1 MQDNEQILLEVRN
14 KDLTWPEEL
23 GALVSGNTTVNTL
36 ISSER
41 RPTITLPPGAT
52 GLQNLGNTCFMNAA
66 LQAVSN
72 TRPLTLYFQR
82 DLSELNSTNPLGTK
96 GQVAK
101 RYAELCR
108 DLWAGSTRSVAPIR
122 LRLCV
127 TKHAPNLGGGG
138 QHDSQELLAW
148 LLDSLHEDLNR
159 VPKKQFVELRDS
171 DGRPDAVVADEAWNQ
186 HLARDHSIITDLFY
200 GQLKSKVTCQT
211 CGHESVKFDP
221 FNLLSLPLPM
231 ESYTLCEILV
241 IRLNGDVPIKY
252 GLRLNSEA
260 KYYELKQQLQNL
272 CNIPPERLSLAEVAS
287 SQIKQFL
294 GDDNKI
300 ISGSATELYAYEL
313 PKCNRQ
319 DSLKFEEE
327 TDLEQALVQTPL
339 ARSPE
344 VRSSS
349 ALCMPN
355 ILCFKN
361 LRSGNCD
368 NVINQARL
376 STSGNVKK
384 ASIHSNTSATTVY
397 TDNPTKTPTYLVAVH
412 RKFVTQETYFLSQHK
427 SMPSLFGVP
436 LLLGCNYSSTCQSL
450 YEVVQQQVTRL
461 LSPQPQS
468 DQTNHAQDC
477 DDSLG
482 YEFPF
487 SLRAVMQNGERCAR
501 CHWTQF
507 CPGCKIPCTEEN
519 LFDFCKGGQNV
530 MCVAID
536 WDPTALHLRYQ
547 SSREKLFIEHE
558 SVGICRKLHTE
569 PIDLDYCLRAFTSE
583 ERLETKY
590 HCSKCQDKQPATK
603 KLQIWR
609 LPPILIIHLKRFDYV
624 NNKWVKTQKVVNFPF
639 KNFDP
644 TAYLASVPQ
653 ETILRHRQLLEKNKS
668 DLDSSCETTTISA
681 DVTDRIVEEN
691 GDSNG
696 VEVNG
701 AQEKLLDVEDEQPK
715 TSQTN
720 QRPRPSGKRRERLE
734 STSLIK
740 TPIIDEDLRDFHE
753 HKLLKGQ
760 DPFDLKYQLYAVVS
774 HSGMLNGGHYI
785 SYACNPNG
793 HWYCYNDSSCRE
805 VLTEDSAP
813 ILQPPPQENNNN
825 DSRQTNNYNSPIINR
840 IVNSPAHTPLM
851 RRKHPRSDS
860 SSTLSQM
867 SSDTG
872 SSTVCNTSDAS
883 MPNIAS
889 CKTRCSNTSLNATND
904 LSNLNDGT
912 D

>member
-1 MQDNEQILLEVRN
+1 MC
-14 KDLTWPEEL
+14 
-23 GALVSGNTTVNTL
+23 GN
-36 ISSER
+36 
-41 RPTITLPPGAT
+41 
-52 GLQNLGNTCFMNAA
+52 
-66 LQAVSN
+66 
-72 TRPLTLYFQR
+72 
-82 DLSELNSTNPLGTK
+82 
-96 GQVAK
+96 
-101 RYAELCR
+101 
-108 DLWAGSTRSVAPIR
+108 
-122 LRLCV
+122 
-127 TKHAPNLGGGG
+127 
-138 QHDSQELLAW
+138 
-148 LLDSLHEDLNR
+148 
-159 VPKKQFVELRDS
+159 
-171 DGRPDAVVADEAWNQ
+171 
-186 HLARDHSIITDLFY
+186 
-200 GQLKSKVTCQT
+200 
-211 CGHESVKFDP
+211 
-221 FNLLSLPLPM
+221 
-231 ESYTLCEILV
+231 
-241 IRLNGDVPIKY
+241 
-252 GLRLNSEA
+252 
-260 KYYELKQQLQNL
+260 
-272 CNIPPERLSLAEVAS
+272 
-287 SQIKQFL
+287 
-294 GDDNKI
+294 
-300 ISGSATELYAYEL
+300 ATELYAYEL
-313 PKCNRQ
+313 PKCDRE

-327 TDLEQALVQTPL
+327 TD
-339 ARSPE
+339 
-344 VRSSS
+344 
-349 ALCMPN
+349 
-355 ILCFKN
+355 
-361 LRSGNCD
+361 
-368 NVINQARL
+368 
-376 STSGNVKK
+376 
-384 ASIHSNTSATTVY
+384 
-397 TDNPTKTPTYLVAVH
+397 NPTKPPTFLVAVH
-412 RKFVTQETYFLSQHK
+412 RKFVTQESYFLSQHK

-436 LLLGCNYSSTCQSL
+436 LLLGCNSSSTCQSL
-450 YEVVQQQVTRL
+450 YEIVCKQVTRL

-487 SLRAVMQNGERCAR
+487 SLKAVMQNGERCAL

-507 CPGCKIPCTEEN
+507 CRGCKIPCNDEI
-519 LFDFCKGGQNV
+519 LFDVCKGGHNI

-558 SVGICRKLHTE
+558 SVDSCRKLHTE

-590 HCSKCQDKQPATK
+590 HCAKCQDKQPATK

-668 DLDSSCETTTISA
+668 DLDSSCDATTAVST

-696 VEVNG
+696 VEAIVTPNG
-701 AQEKLLDVEDEQPK
+701 VQEKLVDVEDEQPK
-715 TSQTN
+715 VNLVN
-720 QRPRPSGKRRERLE
+720 QRPRPTGKRRERLE

-740 TPIIDEDLRDFHE
+740 TPIVDEDLRDFHE

-805 VLTEDSAP
+805 VLTEESTP
-813 ILQPPPQENNNN
+813 VPLQPLVQENNNN
-825 DSRQTNNYNSPIINR
+825 DSRQANNYCTINSNR
-840 IVNSPAHTPLM
+840 SVNSPLHTPLM
-851 RRKHPRSDS
+851 KRKHPRTDS

-872 SSTVCNTSDAS
+872 STTVCNISDAS
-883 MPNIAS
+883 AA
-889 CKTRCSNTSLNATND
+889 NATN
-904 LSNLNDGT
+904 LPPVNDGT
-912 D
+912 DNNSTDASETHNLVSSSRTSPMPALKHTRKLSTGKPAIYDSDTSLDTITCAYTDVKIPKIDTSSAYMLFYERSGLDYRPYLPDVVANGQVIQEVDMDESESELRKQLCVIQ